1 VTRLRLALVE
11 DALTPGAPLRFPD
24 GNAARILYLRR
35 GGHAAVNGT
44 PLAEDSAVVVQGGAA
59 TVTGE
64 GELWTYALSP
74 GDALA
79 TAEERPRLVLAA
91 LVPAPGPAALFRLDR
106 VDFPPAGETPR
117 HGHSGP
123 GLRRLLSGRLLMEI
137 GPRLH
142 RADPGQAWFEPGDV
156 PVVARPLAPG
166 SAFLRAMVLDPALA
180 GGRSSFVAATPE
192 DAAKPRSVT
201 YRLYAETVVV
211 TPAAG

>member
-1 VTRLRLALVE
+1 MTTLRLALLE
-11 DALTPGAPLRFPD
+11 DALTPGAPLRLPGDD
-24 GNAARILYLRR
+24 GATRILYLRR
-35 GGHAAVNGT
+35 GGARVNGAA
-44 PLAEDSAVVVQGGAA
+44 LAEDRALAVQSAA

-79 TAEERPRLVLAA
+79 TPEERPRLVLAA

-117 HGHSGP
+117 HGHSGL

-142 RADPGQAWFEPGDV
+142 RADPGQAWFEPGDE

-180 GGRSSFVAATPE
+180 GGRSSFIATTPE
-192 DAAKPRSVT
+192 DAAKPRGVT

-211 TPAAG
+211 TPTAG